1 MSTFGITYGTASETM
16 LDAVRHRD
24 GALQVSYSPT
34 APMRKLQ
41 CSRSLVGGPSMHGLV
56 EPHARSQSRLAP
68 LPPQRGSAGDS
79 TLPDPGCEPALQ
91 THLQGSEV
99 DTVGYYETLIRT
111 DYQGLRVKTSWDPLR
126 QGPPSV
132 KGRAPP
138 PPPAPFSTA
147 AACGSTRGVC
157 A

>member
-1 MSTFGITYGTASETM
+1 MNTFGITYGTASETM
-16 LDAVRHRD
+16 LDAARNRE
-24 GALQVSYSPT
+24 GALQMSYSPT

-56 EPHARSQSRLAP
+56 QPHSLSPSPLAP
-68 LPPQRGSAGDS
+68 LPPQRGGAGGS
-79 TLPDPGCEPALQ
+79 TLPGPDREFGLH

-99 DTVGYYETLIRT
+99 DTVGYYESLIRT

-138 PPPAPFSTA
+138 PPPAPFSNA
-147 AACGSTRGVC
+147 AACGSTLGVC